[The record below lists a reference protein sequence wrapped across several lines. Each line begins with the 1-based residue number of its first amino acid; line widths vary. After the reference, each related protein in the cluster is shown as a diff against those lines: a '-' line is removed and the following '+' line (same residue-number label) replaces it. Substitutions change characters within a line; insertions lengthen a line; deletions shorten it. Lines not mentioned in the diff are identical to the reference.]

1 MLCEH
6 RWGCGAEPG
15 TGLDGEQGDKASAL
29 VGALG
34 LRGSVGL
41 WFRDRLGPVRPGS
54 GSSRCSNSTVGGSHC
69 PQAGGVVE
77 PAPTA
82 SSHPPRA
89 AGLLAWAQ
97 APAKPASSWDRWLPG
112 MCSWGSRLS
121 PEGQAESSCVWTRPR
136 WTSRT
141 CPSVRRHWAG
151 PQANSAPG
159 PGCGPTQ
166 GGGGAMEIGVCVCF
180 LMRKMGLSWQLPATA
195 PHLP

>member
-6 RWGCGAEPG
+6 RWGRGAEPG
-15 TGLDGEQGDKASAL
+15 TGLDGEQGNKASAL

-54 GSSRCSNSTVGGSHC
+54 RSSCCSNSTAGGSHC

-82 SSHPPRA
+82 SSHPPGA

-97 APAKPASSWDRWLPG
+97 APAKLSSSWDRRLPG
-112 MCSWGSRLS
+112 MCSWWVPAVPRGASGELLHLDK
-121 PEGQAESSCVWTRPR
+121 AEVDLT
-136 WTSRT
+136 
-141 CPSVRRHWAG
+141 
-151 PQANSAPG
+151 
-159 PGCGPTQ
+159 
-166 GGGGAMEIGVCVCF
+166 
-180 LMRKMGLSWQLPATA
+180 
-195 PHLP
+195 HLPLCPQTLGRPTGELGPRARLRAHSGRWGSGGNWCLCLFPHEENGA